1 MLKTGSAAKSKAL
14 PTWAVMLLAFLVF
27 VLCIHFLVED
37 LTFTSAQIT
46 SSAPYPNQSE
56 ITHQDDL
63 VQFTELASL
72 IFSNPAIQ
80 IIPVL
85 LTVQESVFFPH
96 FNPPNI

>member
-1 MLKTGSAAKSKAL
+1 MLRTGSTAKIKTM
-14 PTWAVMLLAFLVF
+14 PTWALMLMAFLVF
-27 VLCIHFLVED
+27 VLCIHFLIED
-37 LTFTSAQIT
+37 LSFASTHIT
-46 SSAPYPNQSE
+46 SSASYPNQSE

-63 VQFTELASL
+63 VQFTELSSVN
-72 IFSNPAIQ
+72 FSNPAIQ